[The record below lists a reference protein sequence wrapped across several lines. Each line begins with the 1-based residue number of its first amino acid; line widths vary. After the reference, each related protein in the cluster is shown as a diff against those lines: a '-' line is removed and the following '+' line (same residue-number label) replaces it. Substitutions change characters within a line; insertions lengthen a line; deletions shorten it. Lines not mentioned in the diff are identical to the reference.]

1 MREDIRVFNLSGMGC
16 SASLISVDVVRRM
29 FKSHMNSY
37 GIVVTSESLTSNW
50 YSGNDRSMILS
61 NCLFRSGG
69 AAILL
74 TNKRSLENKAML
86 KLKCLVRTHH
96 GAQDESYGC
105 CYQKEDDK
113 GNLGK
118 QIIHM
123 PNLFDNCFSKLNSP
137 LFSKKKCVKK

>member
-1 MREDIRVFNLSGMGC
+1 MRDDVKVFNLSGMGC

-29 FKSHMNSY
+29 FKSYKNSY
-37 GIVVTSESLTSNW
+37 AIVVTSESLTPNW
-50 YSGNDRSMILS
+50 YSGNDRSMILA

-74 TNKRSLENKAML
+74 SNKRSLKSKAML

-96 GAQDESYGC
+96 GAHDESYDC
-105 CYQKEDDK
+105 CYQKEDDQ

-118 QIIHM
+118 H
-123 PNLFDNCFSKLNSP
+123 
-137 LFSKKKCVKK
+137 